1 MSLTKKKFRIGVV
14 SHFTENDGL
23 QSTPLE
29 VKDTWLN
36 SFTYKKEDQDNEI
49 EGLRSPQIGAI
60 HATLAHWEV
69 STEPATIVM
78 PTGTGK
84 TETMLSLLII
94 SQCRKLLVVVP
105 TDALRTQIANKFIK
119 LGLLGQLGL
128 VNERANLPF
137 VGVLDHK
144 PKDTNEINEFFDACN
159 VVVTTMSIVGSL
171 NPALQNGIAQK
182 CSHLFIDEAHHIAAK
197 TWNSFKDAFS
207 ENLILQ
213 FTATPFRND
222 DKPINDKIIFN
233 YPLSKAQNEGYFK
246 QIDFLPIYEW
256 DPELYDISIAEK
268 AVTRLREDL
277 KAGYNHVLMAR
288 VSSIDR
294 ANNVFEIYKKYEDL
308 PSILIHS
315 KSTNKEE
322 IRRQIENVE
331 FKIIVCVD
339 MLGEGFDLPQ
349 LKVAAFHDIKKSLP
363 ITLQLA
369 GRFTRSS
376 RDNELGNAS
385 IIVNLATTE
394 AEDELEQLY
403 AFDSD
408 WNKILPLLSQDTIQD
423 QVDFFEFINGFNK
436 FPNEIQLQNIKPA
449 LSTVV
454 YQTNTK
460 DWFPKNFKKGIPGI
474 ENFDQ
479 VFSDINTEERILVVV
494 TGNRNSVKWGKIE
507 NLFELTWTLSIIYWN
522 QEKQLL
528 FINSSENG
536 GAFEKLADAVTFD
549 TATLIKA
556 EDIFKCL
563 SGVAQIKVNNVG
575 LKNQLDK
582 LLSFTM
588 HVGQDVETAL
598 TKSQTENKIK
608 SNVFCTGFED
618 GEKITI
624 GCSYKGRVWAKK
636 TANLEEFVQWCNH
649 LGDKM
654 LNANINPD
662 DVLKNAIFPK
672 TIIKRPEL
680 YPISI
685 DWNEDLYLQNED
697 AIYLV
702 KGELLYPIYHFD
714 IELINPS
721 VDGRI
726 QFQIKHNDFS
736 SIYELE
742 FLKVK
747 EREIYRF
754 NCVSE
759 PLSIK
764 IGRTTTKLVDYFYDQ
779 SPIIRFVDGS
789 YLEGNMFSEYK
800 YKGAHYDRALIENW
814 DWVGVDIKK
823 ESQGINKIA
832 DSIQYKVIQK
842 LKGDNYDVI
851 FDDDNSGEIADII
864 AVKVDDLNHK
874 IQIELY
880 HLKYSHGE
888 NAGGRIN
895 DLYEVCGQAQKSIL
909 WKAKGADQ
917 IFKRMIKRTQNT
929 EKQRIETGDIKTIG
943 LLKDKSKRT
952 YATSYK
958 IFVVQ
963 PGLSKAATTEQQLE
977 LLAVTENHLME
988 TYRIKFGVIASN

>member
-14 SHFTENDGL
+14 SHFIENIGL

-29 VKDTWLN
+29 VRDTWLN
-36 SFTYKKEDQDNEI
+36 SFTYKKEDQSNKI

-69 STEPATIVM
+69 STKPATIVM

-94 SQCRKLLVVVP
+94 AQCRKLLVVVP

-128 VNERANLPF
+128 VSERANLPF
-137 VGVLDHK
+137 VGILDHK

-171 NPALQNGIAQK
+171 NPILQNQIAQK

-294 ANNVFEIYKKYEDL
+294 ANNVFEIYRKYADL

-322 IRRQIENVE
+322 IRKQIESVE

-454 YQTNTK
+454 YQTNID
-460 DWFPKNFKKGIPGI
+460 DWFPGNFRKGIPGI

-479 VFSDINTEERILVVV
+479 VFFDINTEERILVVV
-494 TGNRNSVKWGKIE
+494 TGNRNGVKWGKIE

-522 QEKQLL
+522 QKKQLL

-536 GAFEKLADAVTFD
+536 GAFEKLAEVVTFN
-549 TATLIKA
+549 TASLIKA

-608 SNVFCTGFED
+608 SNVFCTGYED

-672 TIIKRPEL
+672 TIIIRPEL

-702 KGELLYPIYHFD
+702 KGEFSYPLYHFD
-714 IELINPS
+714 IELINAS

-789 YLEGNMFSEYK
+789 YLEGNMFSK
-800 YKGAHYDRALIENW
+800 YNLRGAHYDRALIETW
-814 DWVGVDIKK
+814 DWTGIDIKK
-823 ESQGINKIA
+823 ESQGINKEPN
-832 DSIQYKVIQK
+832 SIQYRVIEK
-842 LKGDNYDVI
+842 LKDDNYDVI

-864 AVKVDDLNHK
+864 AVKVDDSDHK

-880 HLKYSHGE
+880 HLKYSHGD

-917 IFKRMIKRTQNT
+917 IFRRMIKRTQNT

-952 YATSYK
+952 YTTSFK

-963 PGLSKAATTEQQLE
+963 PGLSKAAATDQQLE

>member
-1 MSLTKKKFRIGVV
+1 MDIIKKKCRLGTISFVN
-14 SHFTENDGL
+14 E
-23 QSTPLE
+23 E
-29 VKDTWLN
+29 VLCSQEEKVKSWQN
-36 SFTYKKEDQDNEI
+36 SFIYKKEDKINQI

-69 STEPATIVM
+69 SNEPATIVM

-84 TETMLSLLII
+84 TETMLALLII

-105 TDALRTQIANKFIK
+105 TDALRTQIANKFIS
-119 LGLLGQLGL
+119 LGLLKQLEL
-128 VNERANLPF
+128 VSERAKLPF
-137 VGVLDHK
+137 VGILEHK
-144 PKDTNEINEFFDACN
+144 PKDTNEINDFFDACN

-171 NPALQNGIAQK
+171 NPVLQKEIAQR

-256 DPELYDISIAEK
+256 DPELYDVSIAEK
-268 AVTRLREDL
+268 AIKRLRDDL

-288 VSSIDR
+288 VSSIER
-294 ANNVFEIYKKYEDL
+294 ANSVYEIYRKYADL

-322 IRRQIENVE
+322 VRKRIENVE

-454 YQTNTK
+454 YQTNTEY
-460 DWFPKNFKKGIPGI
+460 WSPSNFKKGIPGI

-479 VFSDINTEERILVVV
+479 VFFDINTEERILVIV
-494 TGNRNSVKWGKIE
+494 TGNRSGVKWGKIE
-507 NLFELTWTLSIIYWN
+507 DLFELTWTLSIIYWN
-522 QEKQLL
+522 QDKQLL
-528 FINSSENG
+528 FINSSENS
-536 GAFEKLADAVTFD
+536 GAFEKLANAVTFK

-582 LLSFTM
+582 LLSFSLL
-588 HVGQDVETAL
+588 VGQDVESAVTN
-598 TKSQTENKIK
+598 SQVENKIK
-608 SNVFCTGFED
+608 SNVFCTGFEE

-649 LGDKM
+649 LGDKI
-654 LNANINPD
+654 LNTNINPD
-662 DVLKNAIFPK
+662 AVLKNAIFPK

-680 YPISI
+680 YPIAI

-702 KGELLYPIYHFD
+702 KGESLYPLYNFD

-721 VDGRI
+721 IDRRI
-726 QFQIKHNDFS
+726 QFRIKHDNFS

-747 EREIYRF
+747 ERDIYRF

-759 PLSIK
+759 PLSIR
-764 IGRTTTKLVDYFYDQ
+764 IGRSTTKLVDYFYEQ

-789 YLEGNMFSEYK
+789 YLEGNMFSEYIF
-800 YKGAHYDRALIENW
+800 KGAHYDRALIETW
-814 DWVGVDIKK
+814 DWAGVDIKK
-823 ESQGINKIA
+823 ESQGNNKIA
-832 DSIQYKVIQK
+832 DSIQYKVIEK
-842 LKGDNYDVI
+842 LKSVNYDLI

-864 AVKVDDLNHK
+864 AVKVDDSERK

-888 NAGGRIN
+888 NAGSRIN

-929 EKQRIETGDIKTIG
+929 EKQRIEIGDIKTIG

-963 PGLSKAATTEQQLE
+963 PGLSKGDASEQQLE

-988 TYRIKFGVIASN
+988 TYRIDFGVIGSN